1 MCIPRF
7 KASNFHINLTYRN
20 KIHHGKIN
28 FCKKKKKTNG
38 NVTNFS
44 RKNLIFM
51 RKQFFIQRIFE
62 TK

>member
-28 FCKKKKKTNG
+28 FCKKKKKPMEM
-38 NVTNFS
+38 S
-44 RKNLIFM
+44 LILTE
-51 RKQFFIQRIFE
+51 KI
-62 TK
+62 

>member
-28 FCKKKKKTNG
+28 FCKKKKTNG